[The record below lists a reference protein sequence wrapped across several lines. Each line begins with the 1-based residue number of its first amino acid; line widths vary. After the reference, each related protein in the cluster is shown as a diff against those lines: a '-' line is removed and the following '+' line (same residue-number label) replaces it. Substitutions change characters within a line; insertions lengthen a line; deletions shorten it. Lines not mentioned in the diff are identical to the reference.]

1 MLNSYAT
8 YNTLLNQL
16 MAMQT
21 MGHITQESKA
31 GYFTVLKQSQLEY
44 TNRRRSASGIKS
56 RSRSLYGL
64 DAARFFSSSS
74 SDIENA
80 SGSDVEDNERS
91 FHSPQD
97 GREEYRRKTEEYQ
110 LHSSTTPE
118 SVLEGINKILEEKAG
133 EMSNEEFFM
142 FVSQVNRAASIAT
155 ASVAKNLDG
164 LEKLT
169 EEIETRL
176 GAEETPL

>member
-21 MGHITQESKA
+21 MGHITQESRA
-31 GYFTVLKQSQLEY
+31 GHFTVLKQSQLEY

-64 DAARFFSSSS
+64 DAQRFFSSSSS

-91 FHSPQD
+91 FHSP
-97 GREEYRRKTEEYQ
+97 
-110 LHSSTTPE
+110 
-118 SVLEGINKILEEKAG
+118 
-133 EMSNEEFFM
+133 
-142 FVSQVNRAASIAT
+142 
-155 ASVAKNLDG
+155 
-164 LEKLT
+164 
-169 EEIETRL
+169 
-176 GAEETPL
+176 

>member
-1 MLNSYAT
+1 
-8 YNTLLNQL
+8 
-16 MAMQT
+16 
-21 MGHITQESKA
+21 MGNITQKSKA

-44 TNRRRSASGIKS
+44 TSRRRSASGIKS

-64 DAARFFSSSS
+64 DVARFFSSSSSS

-91 FHSPQD
+91 FNSPQD

-155 ASVAKNLDG
+155 QSVAKNLDG

-176 GAEETPL
+176 GAEEKPL

>member
-64 DAARFFSSSS
+64 DATRFFSSSS

-91 FHSPQD
+91 FHSP
-97 GREEYRRKTEEYQ
+97 
-110 LHSSTTPE
+110 
-118 SVLEGINKILEEKAG
+118 
-133 EMSNEEFFM
+133 
-142 FVSQVNRAASIAT
+142 
-155 ASVAKNLDG
+155 
-164 LEKLT
+164 
-169 EEIETRL
+169 
-176 GAEETPL
+176 

>member
-1 MLNSYAT
+1 M
-8 YNTLLNQL
+8 
-16 MAMQT
+16 
-21 MGHITQESKA
+21 
-31 GYFTVLKQSQLEY
+31 
-44 TNRRRSASGIKS
+44 
-56 RSRSLYGL
+56 
-64 DAARFFSSSS
+64 
-74 SDIENA
+74 
-80 SGSDVEDNERS
+80 
-91 FHSPQD
+91 
-97 GREEYRRKTEEYQ
+97 
-110 LHSSTTPE
+110 HSSTTPE

-164 LEKLT
+164 LEKLS